1 MYWSDGKL
9 TRRQLTGVI
18 LLLGRDRWQKADHV
32 QQVRRSTSR
41 ARTPA
46 PRLRRRPAALPG
58 RPASAGL
65 KTVTSLALACL
76 TLGGCSLI
84 ATAGAA
90 SGGPAHGH
98 AVSAGISA
106 TGPITFAT
114 GKVDTGYLRP
124 LIADW
129 NHQHPAQKVTT
140 IYLPDDA
147 DDQYAQLVANL
158 QAHSTVYDVM
168 SLDVIWTAEFAS
180 SGWITP
186 ISSKPLPLS
195 HFLRPAVATAKYQG
209 HLYAV
214 PFTSNA
220 TLLYYRSDI
229 LKAAGAKPPTTWAQL
244 ARLART
250 IAPRYGLEGYGTQ
263 LQAYE
268 GLTVNFAEAVQSAGG
283 SLLSADGTTVTVD
296 SPQATRALDFLV
308 SGLRDGWIPQAALGW
323 NEEDSRRAFEAGKL
337 LFLSNW
343 PYVYGEASEPSPG
356 NKVVGK
362 FAVTALPGLHGPGA
376 STLGGA
382 NLAISAYA
390 PHPATALAF
399 IKFLTS
405 MTSERQVLLRS
416 ALPPVWTALYSQPSL
431 VRRFPFLPVLKQV
444 ILTARPRPAI
454 VDYNQFSLAISS
466 AVHQALAQRQS
477 VRATL
482 SELSAELRQII
493 RSD

>member
-1 MYWSDGKL
+1 VGQIRL
-9 TRRQLTGVI
+9 GVRQAALS
-18 LLLGRDRWQKADHV
+18 
-32 QQVRRSTSR
+32 VRS
-41 ARTPA
+41 
-46 PRLRRRPAALPG
+46 LRRRPLIALAALLATG
-58 RPASAGL
+58 CAALSAG
-65 KTVTSLALACL
+65 
-76 TLGGCSLI
+76 CSV
-84 ATAGAA
+84 APAGA
-90 SGGPAHGH
+90 S
-98 AVSAGISA
+98 SAATRASA

-124 LIADW
+124 LIAIW
-129 NHQHPAQKVTT
+129 NARYPAQKVTP

-186 ISSKPLPLS
+186 ISPKPFPLGS
-195 HFLRPAVATAKYQG
+195 FLRPAVATATYQG

-220 TLLYYRSDI
+220 TLLYYRKDI
-229 LKAAGAKPPTTWAQL
+229 LAAAGVKPPVTWAQL
-244 ARLART
+244 SKDAAT
-250 IAPRYGLEGYGTQ
+250 IAPRYGLDGYGTQ
-263 LQAYE
+263 FQAYE

-283 SLLSADGTTVTVD
+283 SLLSPSGATVTVD
-296 SPQATRALDFLV
+296 TPQARRALQFLV
-308 SGLRDGWIPQAALGW
+308 SGIRQGWIPKATLNW
-323 NEEDSRRAFEAGKL
+323 NEEASRQAFEAGKL

-343 PYVYGEASEPSPG
+343 PYVYGDASEHTPG

-362 FAVTALPGLHGPGA
+362 FGVTALPGLTGPGS

-382 NLAISAYA
+382 NLAISAYSQ
-390 PHPATALAF
+390 HPATALAF

-405 MTSERQVLLRS
+405 RSGERQVLLRS
-416 ALPPVWTALYSQPSL
+416 ALPPVWTALYSQRSL
-431 VRRFPFLPVLKQV
+431 VKRFPFLPVLKQA

-454 VDYNQFSLAISS
+454 VNYSQFSLAISS
-466 AVHQALAQRQS
+466 AIHQALAQQES
-477 VRATL
+477 VSATL
-482 SELSAELRQII
+482 TGLANELMHII

>member
-1 MYWSDGKL
+1 MKPVVSI
-9 TRRQLTGVI
+9 V
-18 LLLGRDRWQKADHV
+18 V
-32 QQVRRSTSR
+32 
-41 ARTPA
+41 
-46 PRLRRRPAALPG
+46 
-58 RPASAGL
+58 
-65 KTVTSLALACL
+65 ACL
-76 TLGGCSLI
+76 ALGGCSLI
-84 ATAGAA
+84 ATAGATE
-90 SGGPAHGH
+90 SGGPATGP
-98 AVSAGISA
+98 ASPASISA

-124 LIADW
+124 LITEW
-129 NHQHPAQKVTT
+129 NQQHPTQKVTA

-186 ISSKPLPLS
+186 ISTRPFPLS
-195 HFLRPAVATAKYQG
+195 HFLRPAVATATYQG

-220 TLLYYRSDI
+220 SLLYYRSDI
-229 LKAAGAKPPTTWAQL
+229 LTAAGVKPPGTWTQL
-244 ARLART
+244 SRLART
-250 IAPRYGLEGYGTQ
+250 LAPRFGLDGYGTQ

-283 SLLSADGTTVTVD
+283 SLLSANGTAVTID

-308 SGLRDGWIPQAALGW
+308 GGLRQGWIPQAALGW
-323 NEEDSRRAFEAGKL
+323 NEEDSRQAFEAGKL

-343 PYVYGEASEPSPG
+343 PYVYGQASEPSPG

-362 FAVTALPGLHGPGA
+362 FAVTAVPGLHGPGS

-382 NLAISAYA
+382 NLAVSAYA

-405 MTSERQVLLRS
+405 MSSERQVLLRS

-431 VRRFPFLPVLKQV
+431 VRRFPFLPVLKRA

-454 VDYNQFSLAISS
+454 VNYNQFSLAISS
-466 AVHQALAQRQS
+466 AVHQALAQRQP

-482 SELSAELRQII
+482 TELDQELRQII

>member
-1 MYWSDGKL
+1 MS
-9 TRRQLTGVI
+9 
-18 LLLGRDRWQKADHV
+18 
-32 QQVRRSTSR
+32 
-41 ARTPA
+41 P
-46 PRLRRRPAALPG
+46 
-58 RPASAGL
+58 
-65 KTVTSLALACL
+65 
-76 TLGGCSLI
+76 
-84 ATAGAA
+84 AGAA
-90 SGGPAHGH
+90 HASGSGSPRP
-98 AVSAGISA
+98 ISA
-106 TGPITFAT
+106 SGPITFAT
-114 GKVDTGYLRP
+114 GKVDTGYLKP
-124 LIADW
+124 LIGEW
-129 NHQHPAQKVTT
+129 NKHNPTQKVTP

-147 DDQYAQLVANL
+147 DDQYAQLVTNL

-186 ISSKPLPLS
+186 ISSAPFQLD
-195 HFLRPAVATAKYQG
+195 HFLRPAVATATYQG

-244 ARLART
+244 AALAIT
-250 IAPRYGLEGYGTQ
+250 VAPRYGVAGYGSQ
-263 LQAYE
+263 FQAYE
-268 GLTVNFAEAVQSAGG
+268 GLTVNFAETVQSAGG
-283 SLLSADGTTVTVD
+283 SLLSPAGTAVTAD
-296 SPQATRALDFLV
+296 SPQARQALQFMV
-308 SGLRDGWIPQAALGW
+308 GGLRKGWIPLAALGW
-323 NEEDSRRAFEAGKL
+323 NEEASRQAFEGGKL

-343 PYVYGEASEPSPG
+343 PYVYGDASQPAPG
-356 NKVVGK
+356 NKVAGK
-362 FAVTALPGLHGPGA
+362 FAVTTLPGLHGPGS

-405 MTSERQVLLRS
+405 MSSERQVLLRS
-416 ALPPVWTALYSQPSL
+416 ALPPVWTSLYSQPSL
-431 VRRFPFLPVLKQV
+431 VRRFPFLPVLKQA

-454 VDYNQFSLAISS
+454 VNYNQFSLALSS

-477 VRATL
+477 VSATL
-482 SELSAELRQII
+482 AELSAELRQII